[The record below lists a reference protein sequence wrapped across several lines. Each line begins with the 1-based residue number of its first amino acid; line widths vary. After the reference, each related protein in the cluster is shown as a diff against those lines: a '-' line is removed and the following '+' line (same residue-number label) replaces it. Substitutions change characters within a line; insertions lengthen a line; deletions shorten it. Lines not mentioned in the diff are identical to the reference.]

1 MNTIAR
7 VLLPAALLAA
17 SVLAAPAQAQ
27 VTFSLTPPV
36 LGGVNGDT
44 LHFTGVLTN
53 TGPDP
58 VFLNNDSL
66 TFNAPVLGLTTNDT
80 PFFDGTPTG
89 ILAPAGQ
96 VGSAYSGGFFDVTL
110 NGAMPGTY
118 SGTFVILGGADAN
131 ALEPVASQGFQVIV
145 PASAPVPEA
154 STAASLALLLVLAG
168 FGVVR
173 RRRAV

>member
-17 SVLAAPAQAQ
+17 SGLAAPAQAQ
-27 VTFSLTPPV
+27 VTFSLTPV

-44 LHFTGVLTN
+44 LHFTGLLTN

-66 TFNAPVLGLTTNDT
+66 TFNAPALGLTASDT

-89 ILAPAGQ
+89 ILAPAMQ
-96 VGSAYSGGFFDVTL
+96 TGSVYSGGFFDVSL

-118 SGTFVILGGADAN
+118 SGTFVILGGADAD
-131 ALEPVASQGFQVIV
+131 ALDPVASQGFTVTV
-145 PASAPVPEA
+145 PAVAPVPEA
-154 STAASLALLLVLAG
+154 STAASLALLLALGG